1 MEKITKQDKKFAE
14 MWGDGYEIWWFCFEK
29 QNRLFGVPG
38 FIDAGQMISSNLS
51 KILEI
56 IKIISHQRFK
66 ISQNTLQNSLYK
78 ISNTP

>member
-14 MWGDGYEIWWFCFEK
+14 MWGDGYEIWWFCSEK
-29 QNRLFGVPG
+29 QNRLFGVPE
-38 FIDAGQMISSNLS
+38 IIEVGQIISSNLS

-56 IKIISHQRFK
+56 IKIIAHQR
-66 ISQNTLQNSLYK
+66 LQIFQTARKNDPYK